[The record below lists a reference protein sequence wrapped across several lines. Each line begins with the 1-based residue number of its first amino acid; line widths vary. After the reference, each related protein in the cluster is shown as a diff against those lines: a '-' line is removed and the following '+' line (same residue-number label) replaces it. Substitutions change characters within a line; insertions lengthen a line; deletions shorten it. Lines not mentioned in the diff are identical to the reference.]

1 MRSLHSILRFSLA
14 ALTLGASALSHA
26 ASIADSVDAL
36 VASSAE
42 RLTIAE
48 QVALAKWDSKG
59 RVEDP
64 PREAV
69 VIDKAK
75 EAGAARQIDAD
86 WVAAFFRAQIE
97 ANKEVQYAQ
106 LAAWH
111 RAGAAP
117 AHQPVDLAHDIRP
130 RLDMLQTQFIRQL
143 AAAAPLRM
151 AADCNAQVA
160 QAVGNYAIDHNL
172 ELDSA
177 RVAALDRAMAGFCG
191 AK

>member
-1 MRSLHSILRFSLA
+1 MF
-14 ALTLGASALSHA
+14 GASALSHA
-26 ASIADSVDAL
+26 AFIGDSLDAL

-59 RVEDP
+59 HVEDP

-69 VIDKAK
+69 VINRAK
-75 EAGAARQIDAD
+75 EAGMASQIDGD

-111 RAGAAP
+111 RVGAAP
-117 AHQPVDLAHDIRP
+117 AHRPVDLARDIRP
-130 RLDMLQTQFIRQL
+130 RLDLLQTQFIQQL
-143 AAAAPLRM
+143 AAAATLRM
-151 AADCNAQVA
+151 AADCNVQVA
-160 QAVGNYAIDHNL
+160 QAVGNYAISHNL

-177 RVAALDRAMAGFCG
+177 RVGALDRAMAGFCG